1 MSTVGSGAA
10 TIGSTSTG
18 LTSSGSSGCIGST
31 GSCEAYAGAA
41 ASARGRQSAAR
52 RGRVVT
58 EDVLLV
64 GAEAGFGRSFARGR
78 RADDAPLYP
87 ESFRTFHPGCPLCK
101 PGMLAILPLIL
112 PATR

>member
-10 TIGSTSTG
+10 TSGSTSTG

-64 GAEAGFGRSFARGR
+64 GAEDGFFRSFARGR
-78 RADDAPLYP
+78 RGDYDPPSP
-87 ESFRTFHPGCPLCK
+87 ESFWHLTPGGERTDVVTG
-101 PGMLAILPLIL
+101 
-112 PATR
+112 